1 MTMDTYE
8 KKYKDS
14 LALIVDCIPDEDG
27 YVHVRPQDIF
37 PELCE
42 SEDERIRN
50 EIIAFVEQSIH
61 RGGGTPIPQEK
72 EDKWIAYL
80 EKQGKPKHTPMQNG
94 ITING
99 VEYELIEDNEADEC
113 ERCALR
119 EKCHYSN
126 EVICTQIFENS
137 YVHHRFKKKTK

>member
-1 MTMDTYE
+1 MDYK
-8 KKYKDS
+8 KKYKES
-14 LALIVDCIPDEDG
+14 LALMVDCIPDEDG

-37 PELCE
+37 PELRE
-42 SEDERIRN
+42 SEDEKIRK
-50 EIIAFVEQSIH
+50 EISELIMQP
-61 RGGGTPIPQEK
+61 TWQTEK
-72 EDKWIAYL
+72 EFNRRKEIVDWI
-80 EKQGKPKHTPMQNG
+80 EKQGEQKPPMQNG

-126 EVICTQIFENS
+126 EVICTQIFENL
-137 YVHHRFKKKTK
+137 YAHHRFEKRTK